1 MFEPVPYNQCGHR
14 LGHRGNSEDCVAA
27 HVRTFERHLA
37 EHERL
42 DFGSAGDEANHAR
55 RKARFNV
62 AFQSSAKLSKTRGG
76 ESPRFFP
83 GAACDEKR
91 RKMRR
96 PWQAECDGRFLVGHL
111 AGASSA
117 SL

>member
-1 MFEPVPYNQCGHR
+1 MITIPIQP
-14 LGHRGNSEDCVAA
+14 
-27 HVRTFERHLA
+27 RTFERHLVD
-37 EHERL
+37 HERL

-91 RKMRR
+91 RKCGALG
-96 PWQAECDGRFLVGHL
+96 QQSATVDFLSAIL
-111 AGASSA
+111 PGASSA

>member
-1 MFEPVPYNQCGHR
+1 V
-14 LGHRGNSEDCVAA
+14 
-27 HVRTFERHLA
+27 
-37 EHERL
+37 HERL
-42 DFGSAGDEANHAR
+42 DFGSAGGEANHAR

-91 RKMRR
+91 RKCGALGKQSATVDFLSAILPVYRLPPCERNREIDDFMTVPRSR
-96 PWQAECDGRFLVGHL
+96 PG
-111 AGASSA
+111 
-117 SL
+117 